1 MEINV
6 HPAWQRDDVNEA
18 KQQAAIR
25 KIDKLLTDAAK
36 AFDDA
41 KAEAE
46 RIADELD
53 INIYLAPTGYGSGS
67 TYMPAGSPDWD
78 SSGCTIEGQES
89 DKLVTGQWVSSSQN
103 C

>member
-1 MEINV
+1 MEISV
-6 HPAWQRDDVNEA
+6 HPAWQRDSVSEK
-18 KQQAAIR
+18 KQQAGI
-25 KIDKLLTDAAK
+25 KQITKLLTDAAENFN
-36 AFDDA
+36 AA
-41 KAEAE
+41 KTEAE

-89 DKLVTGQWVSSSQN
+89 DKLVNGQWVSSSQN